1 LNRSRARLPLDVVA
15 LLDRAALA
23 DSTKLFVR
31 EHRCWSVLDGTRG
44 RAGFLDGWDSRLI
57 RLCD

>member
-1 LNRSRARLPLDVVA
+1 LPLDVVA